1 MSSNILSILPLVS
14 ILTAAVFICVHVA
27 SSGTKSVSSASANE
41 NVVGGPLSNG
51 GGLVSFTYTPTTAPN
66 SDLQFVPVPTAMVF
80 AHIIPQISDV
90 IPTAPPKPQLV
101 NNPPTQPTI
110 DSALLNNNGS
120 PVQQGLNIPLG
131 QPTPDPALLPT
142 LI

>member
-1 MSSNILSILPLVS
+1 MSNIVLSILPVFS
-14 ILTAAVFICVHVA
+14 ILTAAVFISVHVA

-66 SDLQFVPVPTAMVF
+66 SDLKFVPVPTAMVF

-90 IPTAPPKPQLV
+90 IPTASPKPQLV
-101 NNPPTQPTI
+101 NNPPRQPTM
-110 DSALLNNNGS
+110 
-120 PVQQGLNIPLG
+120 
-131 QPTPDPALLPT
+131 
-142 LI
+142 